1 MDVYLARVIG
11 GVTIWVFKRCKT
23 NLKEEIDNHQFLNM
37 FIGSLILFFF
47 AILLWKIFFKNN

>member
-11 GVTIWVFKRCKT
+11 GFTIWIIKLCKT

-37 FIGSLILFFF
+37 AIGSIIMFCS
-47 AILLWKIFFKNN
+47 AILLWKIFFDT